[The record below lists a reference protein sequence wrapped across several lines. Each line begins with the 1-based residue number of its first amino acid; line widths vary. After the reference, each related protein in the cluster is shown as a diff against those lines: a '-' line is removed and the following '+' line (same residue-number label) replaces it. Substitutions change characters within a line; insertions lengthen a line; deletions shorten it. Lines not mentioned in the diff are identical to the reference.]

1 METIKLLGRD
11 YPLHCGVNAMRQ
23 IKRRFGGVE
32 EAVEGLELE
41 EDLFNKLD
49 KSITLIAI
57 LANEGAKLHNFEHPD
72 EPKLP
77 ALDDD
82 IVGSA
87 VTIAML
93 GAIEGKLVTTM
104 NEGVGRNVFSMPEP
118 DDEKNSTGA

>member
-32 EAVEGLELE
+32 ELE

-72 EPKLP
+72 ESKLP